1 MAECLI
7 INTGVGNFEAIKNV
21 LNHIGLVAKISEQNE
36 NFDEYKYI
44 IIPGVGSF
52 DNVMKH
58 LKNHDD
64 FFKLTTESF
73 IKEKKF

>member
-1 MAECLI
+1 MADCLI

-21 LNHIGLVAKISEQNE
+21 LNHIGLIAKISEQNE

-52 DNVMKH
+52 DNV
-58 LKNHDD
+58 
-64 FFKLTTESF
+64 
-73 IKEKKF
+73 IY

>member
-1 MAECLI
+1 MKILMN
-7 INTGVGNFEAIKNV
+7 INRN
-21 LNHIGLVAKISEQNE
+21 
-36 NFDEYKYI
+36 Y
-44 IIPGVGSF
+44 PGVGSL

-64 FFKLTTESF
+64 FFKLTTNSF